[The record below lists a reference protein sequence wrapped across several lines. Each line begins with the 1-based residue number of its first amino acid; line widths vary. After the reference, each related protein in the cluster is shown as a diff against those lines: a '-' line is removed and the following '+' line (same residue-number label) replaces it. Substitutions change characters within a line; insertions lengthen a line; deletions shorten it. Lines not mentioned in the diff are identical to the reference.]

1 MVLPEDGHAPPALLA
16 PLLLLHHVV
25 RAEALDALAL
35 HRDARVGHQQR
46 GVEPKVE
53 VRTVPGVGEETLRT
67 WGENNYQPCISVT
80 QVSKVETD
88 VISKI
93 QMILSILNKIVVF
106 FYELLKIIS
115 DAVDEFEELSIIF

>member
-46 GVEPKVE
+46 RVEPKVE

-67 WGENNYQPCISVT
+67 WREENDYPCNSIT
-80 QVSKVETD
+80 QVSKVEAD
-88 VISKI
+88 AISKI
-93 QMILSILNKIVVF
+93 QMVNKF
-106 FYELLKIIS
+106 
-115 DAVDEFEELSIIF
+115 

>member
-1 MVLPEDGHAPPALLA
+1 MVLAEDGHAPPALLA

-35 HRDARVGHQQR
+35 HRDARVGHQQG

-67 WGENNYQPCISVT
+67 WGEN
-80 QVSKVETD
+80 
-88 VISKI
+88 
-93 QMILSILNKIVVF
+93 
-106 FYELLKIIS
+106 
-115 DAVDEFEELSIIF
+115 

>member
-46 GVEPKVE
+46 RVEPKVE
-53 VRTVPGVGEETLRT
+53 VGTVPGVGEETLRT
-67 WGENNYQPCISVT
+67 WGEGFLVWRNIFRTVLLVRPINKKGGLSHDVSV
-80 QVSKVETD
+80 
-88 VISKI
+88 
-93 QMILSILNKIVVF
+93 
-106 FYELLKIIS
+106 
-115 DAVDEFEELSIIF
+115 

>member
-1 MVLPEDGHAPPALLA
+1 M
-16 PLLLLHHVV
+16 
-25 RAEALDALAL
+25 
-35 HRDARVGHQQR
+35 
-46 GVEPKVE
+46 
-53 VRTVPGVGEETLRT
+53 
-67 WGENNYQPCISVT
+67 
-80 QVSKVETD
+80 SKVEAD

>member
-1 MVLPEDGHAPPALLA
+1 M
-16 PLLLLHHVV
+16 
-25 RAEALDALAL
+25 
-35 HRDARVGHQQR
+35 
-46 GVEPKVE
+46 
-53 VRTVPGVGEETLRT
+53 
-67 WGENNYQPCISVT
+67 T
-80 QVSKVETD
+80 QVSKVEAD